1 MALREGCVRADQKQM
16 LLSLPPE
23 LVNEV
28 AVQLLR
34 PRRVFDACGVVMMSR
49 TCRELCVALRWHCL
63 RAHKLFV
70 EGGYAKV
77 RWRLPG
83 FDREMRGPATRRI
96 FSPHFST
103 PFGHVWRIL
112 IYPQHDGFVSLFL
125 DVENYP
131 ELSAD
136 WCRTTMFSFQVGPH
150 TVDCEKQFDA
160 AVVDWGWREH
170 LSHEFVR
177 AHCLDGGEL
186 TIKCELH
193 TARPTPRRFFAM
205 VRHLG
210 QVKDRYFETVA
221 KHKATML
228 AAVGARVAGGW
239 KCPRCGHRFALCTT
253 TGSVT
258 CSSDPKCVRSL
269 LQLFAWADQQGA
281 ASFGLLTST
290 GEVRFHTPEVLPE
303 DF

>member
-1 MALREGCVRADQKQM
+1 M
-16 LLSLPPE
+16 LLWLPPE

-34 PRRVFDACGVVMMSR
+34 PRRVFDAYGVVMLSR
-49 TCRELCVALRWHCL
+49 TCRALRVMLRWKCL

-70 EGGYAKV
+70 EGGYVKV

-83 FDREMRGPATRRI
+83 FDREMRGAATRRI

-112 IYPQHDGFVSLFL
+112 IYPQHDGFISLFL

-136 WCRTTMFSFQVGPH
+136 WSRPTMFSFQIGPH
-150 TVDCEKQFDA
+150 IVDAEKRFDA
-160 AVVDWGWREH
+160 AVVDWGWHKH

-177 AHCLDGGEL
+177 ARCLKEGEL
-186 TIKCELH
+186 TIVCELQ
-193 TARPTPRRFFAM
+193 TTRPTPRRFFAM
-205 VRHLG
+205 VRKVG
-210 QVKDRYFETVA
+210 QVKRRYFETVA
-221 KHKATML
+221 EHKAHML
-228 AAVGARVAGGW
+228 AAVDARVARGW
-239 KCPRCGHRFALCTT
+239 KCPRCGHRFAVDAA
-253 TGSVT
+253 GSVT
-258 CSSDPKCVRSL
+258 CSSDSKCVRSL
-269 LQLFAWADQQGA
+269 LQLFAWNDKQA
-281 ASFGLLTST
+281 AANLGLLVPT
-290 GEVRFHTPEVLPE
+290 GGVRFHTPEVLPE

>member
-1 MALREGCVRADQKQM
+1 M
-16 LLSLPPE
+16 LLALPPE

-28 AVQLLR
+28 AVHLLR
-34 PRRVFDACGVVMMSR
+34 RRRVFDACGVVMMSR
-49 TCRELCVALRWHCL
+49 TCRTLCAALRWHCL

-70 EGGYAKV
+70 EGGHVKV

-112 IYPQHDGFVSLFL
+112 IHPQHHGFVSLFL

-131 ELSAD
+131 ELSAG

-160 AVVDWGWREH
+160 AVVDWGWRKH

-177 AHCLDGGEL
+177 AHCLDGGQL

-228 AAVGARVAGGW
+228 AAVSARRVGLEVSQMRPSLRIVHHDGKRDVLLRPQVRALVAAAFRMDRPAGG
-239 KCPRCGHRFALCTT
+239 CELGP
-253 TGSVT
+253 
-258 CSSDPKCVRSL
+258 
-269 LQLFAWADQQGA
+269 
-281 ASFGLLTST
+281 LTST
-290 GEVRFHTPEVLPE
+290 GQVRFHTPEVLPE